1 VAAEWHL
8 RPATDADRDFL
19 FDLHRLAMRDY
30 VEALWGWDEVA
41 QQRLF
46 DERFAVRRYQVIQ
59 FEGKNIGVLQL
70 AERSGEVVLDLIE
83 LLPAW
88 QGKGI
93 GTAIIRTLLARGKA
107 VSLRVLTTNPRAAVL
122 YERLG
127 FRVVRRTPER
137 LYMRAEPASEGEG
150 GR

>member
-1 VAAEWHL
+1 VAAEWDL

-30 VEALWGWDEVA
+30 VEALWGWDEGV
-41 QQRLF
+41 QRRLF
-46 DERFAVRRYQVIQ
+46 EERFASRPFQVIQ
-59 FEGKNIGVLQL
+59 ASGEDIGVLQL
-70 AERSGEVVLDLIE
+70 QDRPEEVVLDLIE

-93 GTAIIRTLLARGKA
+93 GTAVIRSLFAQGKA
-107 VSLRVLTTNPRAAVL
+107 VSLRVLTSNPRAAAL

-127 FRVVRRTPER
+127 FRVVQRAPER
-137 LYMRAEPASEGEG
+137 LFMRADP
-150 GR
+150 R

>member
-19 FDLHRLAMRDY
+19 FDLHRQAIRDY
-30 VEALWGWDEVA
+30 VQPLWGWDEVA

-46 DERFAVRRYQVIQ
+46 DERFVVRRYQVIQ
-59 FEGKNIGVLQL
+59 VEDENIGVLQIE
-70 AERSGEVVLDLIE
+70 ERPGEIVLDLIE

-93 GTAIIRTLLARGKA
+93 GTAVIRSLFAQGKA
-107 VSLRVLTTNPRAAVL
+107 VSLRVLTTNPRAAAL

-127 FRVVRRTPER
+127 FRVVRRTPEHF
-137 LYMRAEPASEGEG
+137 YMRAEAP
-150 GR
+150 

>member
-1 VAAEWHL
+1 MAAKWHL

-19 FDLHRLAMRDY
+19 FDLHRQAIRDY
-30 VEALWGWDEVA
+30 VEPVWGWNDVA

-46 DERFAVRRYQVIQ
+46 DERFASRPYQVIQ
-59 FEGKNIGVLQL
+59 AGSEDIGVLQL
-70 AERSGEVVLDLIE
+70 QDRPGEVVLDLIE

-93 GTAIIRTLLARGKA
+93 GTAIIRSLLAQGKA
-107 VSLRVLTTNPRAAVL
+107 VSLRVLTSNPRAAAL

-127 FRVVRRTPER
+127 FRTVRRTPER
-137 LYMRAEPASEGEG
+137 LFMRAEPLSKP
-150 GR
+150 